1 MKKNVYLD
9 CGGHHGE
16 GLSEFIEKYK
26 IDKTW
31 VIEGFEPNP
40 ACNYKQRLSHL
51 DLNIII
57 HEKAVW
63 VHDGTILFSQEN
75 HEKSKSKSPTDG
87 KSKIDGWGSVISELN
102 STHLLHCEPPIEVE
116 CVDFDKILSK
126 YNKENYNVI
135 VKLDIEGAEY
145 NVLRHIISNG
155 SIKNINEL
163 YVEWHHVDLKDED
176 IKTTNQLINLIKN
189 NGVIVY
195 NWK

>member
-16 GLSEFIEKYK
+16 GLLEFVDKYK
-26 IDKTW
+26 MDKSW
-31 VIEGFEPNP
+31 IIETFEPNP
-40 ACNYKQRLSHL
+40 ACNYSGRVSHL

-63 VHDGTILFSQEN
+63 VYDGVIMFSQEN

-87 KSKIDGWGSVISELN
+87 KSNIDGWGSVISELG

-116 CVDFDKILSK
+116 CMDLSK
-126 YNKENYNVI
+126 VLEKYDKETHNVI

-145 NVLRHIISNG
+145 KVLRHLLSNG
-155 SIKNINEL
+155 TIKNISEL
-163 YVEWHHVDLKDED
+163 YVEWHHVDLDYED
-176 IKTTNQLINLIKN
+176 INTTNKLISEIKAN
-189 NGVIVY
+189 NVIVY